1 MYSLLILLS
10 ALFGAATGALVPRA
24 RYRLSVE
31 PEEAWRSSGP
41 CGHAVAGWAGPAR
54 CRVCGGRYGPG
65 ALWPALVAA
74 LVCAVSA
81 AAVGARPELAVW
93 LAAAPVAVLLAGVDW
108 SVRRL
113 PDVLTL
119 PLAAGMAALLGV
131 AALIPGAAGVWPRSL
146 LGGLAL
152 GGGYLALHLLH
163 SAGLGFGDVKLAA
176 ALGCALGWYGWWPL
190 LLGTLAG
197 LLLGSAYSW
206 WLLAREGRGAV
217 MPLGPFMIAGA
228 WLGILLGAWTAG

>member
-1 MYSLLILLS
+1 M
-10 ALFGAATGALVPRA
+10 
-24 RYRLSVE
+24 
-31 PEEAWRSSGP
+31 
-41 CGHAVAGWAGPAR
+41 
-54 CRVCGGRYGPG
+54 
-65 ALWPALVAA
+65 
-74 LVCAVSA
+74 
-81 AAVGARPELAVW
+81 
-93 LAAAPVAVLLAGVDW
+93 DW

-197 LLLGSAYSW
+197 SPAGLGLQLVAAGEGRAGGGDAPGAIHDRRGLARHPSGCMDGGVIFAEPGPAGSACGPVW
-206 WLLAREGRGAV
+206 PRQADPRQADDDVPATFPEEMAGRLPAV
-217 MPLGPFMIAGA
+217 R
-228 WLGILLGAWTAG
+228 